1 MRTPNNTYL
10 NKNLTLALRTNLSEW
25 MGEDFRWIQISKC
38 LLSTYYTPATT
49 SHWNTKMSKS
59 EALLFKTTQFL
70 RGSKGKHSFHLEV

>member
-1 MRTPNNTYL
+1 MD
-10 NKNLTLALRTNLSEW
+10 S
-25 MGEDFRWIQISKC
+25 DQC

-59 EALLFKTTQFL
+59 EALLLKTTQFL